1 MYFNVIVI
9 VIISLSITICNYYFL
24 VVEIIKFW
32 SLSKFD
38 GYNKIL
44 LSIFPILCIK
54 SLGLKQKQKQKTFN
68 QSISL

>member
-9 VIISLSITICNYYFL
+9 VKISISIMIHNYYFL

-44 LSIFPILCIK
+44 LSIFSILCIK
-54 SLGLKQKQKQKTFN
+54 SLGLKKK
-68 QSISL
+68 